1 MHTGALR
8 ALEWDQIVDVVRGF
22 ALTPLGAARLAEL
35 APQSDPHRAAQ
46 LLTATTEGV
55 KYLDANP
62 AFSLNA
68 PADLDTVLAALAVEG
83 RALDP
88 LRLLAFAEFLDSLA
102 LTCAAIRRVS
112 GPFPTLKALAEN
124 CGSFKNQIGE
134 VRSKIDPSG
143 EVNDNASPELSRLRT
158 QLRKQR
164 SRLRSTLE
172 SYLRGKDTSRYLQ
185 DQVVSDRD
193 GRYVLVVKAEHRA
206 SIPGIIHG
214 SSGSGASLYLEP
226 LSTVEINNEIVALEQ
241 QEREEVHRI
250 LRYLTDAFRL
260 KPIELRQAVD
270 AATELDVIQ
279 AKVRFAQLVSGIAP
293 VLSTDGRLELRGARH
308 PLLIPGVIARQL
320 ADDETRRE
328 RGDAPAKNPV
338 PVDVL
343 VIPPTTVLLITGP
356 NTGGKTVALKTAGL
370 LALMAQA
377 GLFVPA
383 AEARLPVFRSVFADI
398 GDEQSIAAN
407 LSTFSWH
414 ITNIASMDRSLA
426 MPALVLLDEL
436 GAGTD
441 PLEGGALGV
450 AIIEH
455 FRTRGAIVIST
466 THYDALKTYAATTPG
481 VTAAAFG
488 FTPDTYEPTYHIQY
502 GSPGRSL
509 ALEMAGRLGL
519 NGTIIDNARK
529 NLSER
534 EAQLAEHLAK
544 VDTDLRAL
552 EHERRLVRRERE
564 ALGEA
569 DSRARVREDAL
580 RQREETFKLRLNEK
594 LDERLRDARVEIDA
608 IVADLKKQ
616 AAALAEQ
623 AARDAATGPST
634 GDTGRI
640 RGDARAAVD
649 ALVEK
654 YRHDHTPAAAVDA
667 APARSV
673 VVGDRVVLDP
683 LGLEGVVVNVHD
695 REVEVEV
702 RGKRFRAHTNELR
715 VLGGAPP
722 KPAPA
727 AVRVNVQ
734 LQPREGVSAS
744 ELLLVGN
751 TVDQALDRLE
761 KFLDETC
768 SLGAAGGTADS
779 RLRHRAVEGSRRR
792 LSAQA
797 SARGERANGLA
808 SGRRRR
814 GDNRGI
820 EGLKIE
826 RLAECFQIVDFRS

>member
-22 ALTPLGAARLAEL
+22 ALTPIGEARLAEL
-35 APQSDPHRAAQ
+35 EPQSDPHRAAQ
-46 LLTATTEGV
+46 LLAATAEGV
-55 KYLDANP
+55 KYLEANP

-68 PADLDTVLAALAVEG
+68 PADLDTLLSALAVEG

-102 LTCAAIRRVS
+102 LTCATIRRVS

-124 CGSFKNQIGE
+124 CGSFKNQIGD

-143 EVNDNASPELSRLRT
+143 EVNDNASPELARVRT
-158 QLRKQR
+158 QMRKQR
-164 SRLRSTLE
+164 TRLRSTLE

-193 GRYVLVVKAEHRA
+193 GRYVLVVKAEHRT

-250 LRYLTDAFRL
+250 LRQLTDSFRL
-260 KPIELRQAVD
+260 KPIELRQAVE
-270 AATELDVIQ
+270 AAAGLDVIQ
-279 AKVRFAQLVSGIAP
+279 AKVRFAQLISGVAP
-293 VLSTDGRLELRGARH
+293 VLSPDGRLELRGARH
-308 PLLIPGVIARQL
+308 PLLIPAVVERQL
-320 ADDETRRE
+320 AVDEARRE
-328 RGDAPAKNPV
+328 RGDAPARDPV

-343 VIPPTTVLLITGP
+343 LVPPTTVLLITGP

-383 AEARLPVFRSVFADI
+383 AEARLPVFRTIFADI

-414 ITNIASMDRSLA
+414 ITNIAGMDRSLA
-426 MPALVLLDEL
+426 LPALVLLDEL

-450 AIIEH
+450 AIVEH
-455 FRTRGAIVIST
+455 FRTRGALVIST
-466 THYDALKTYAATTPG
+466 THYEALKTYAATTPG

-519 NGTIIDNARK
+519 NGAIIDSARK

-544 VDTDLRAL
+544 VDSDLRAL

-564 ALGEA
+564 SLGDA
-569 DSRARVREDAL
+569 DNRARVREEAL
-580 RQREETFKLRLNEK
+580 RQREETFKQRLNEK
-594 LDERLRDARVEIDA
+594 LDERLRDARLEIDT

-623 AARDAATGPST
+623 AARNIAAVPST
-634 GDTGRI
+634 GDTGRL
-640 RGDARAAVD
+640 RGEARAAVD
-649 ALVEK
+649 ALVDK
-654 YRHDHTPAAAVDA
+654 YRKDPVATPRVDA
-667 APARSV
+667 APGRSV
-673 VVGDRVVLDP
+673 VVGDRVVLGS
-683 LGLEGVVVNVHD
+683 LGLEGIVVNVHD
-695 REVEVEV
+695 REAEVEV
-702 RGKRFRAHTNELR
+702 RGKRFRSQTAELR
-715 VLGGAPP
+715 VLGGAAP
-722 KPAPA
+722 KAEPSP
-727 AVRVNVQ
+727 VRVNVQ
-734 LQPREGVSAS
+734 LQPREGASSS

-761 KFLDETC
+761 KFLDE
-768 SLGAAGGTADS
+768 SLLSEQRTLRLIHGFGTGRLKEAVVDYLHKHPLVTSVRPASPQEGGGGVTIA
-779 RLRHRAVEGSRRR
+779 E
-792 LSAQA
+792 
-797 SARGERANGLA
+797 
-808 SGRRRR
+808 
-814 GDNRGI
+814 
-820 EGLKIE
+820 LK
-826 RLAECFQIVDFRS
+826 D

>member
-68 PADLDTVLAALAVEG
+68 PADLDTLLAALAVEG

-134 VRSKIDPSG
+134 VRSKIEPSG

-185 DQVVSDRD
+185 DQVVTDRD

-241 QEREEVHRI
+241 QEREEMHRI

-320 ADDETRRE
+320 ADDETRE

-383 AEARLPVFRSVFADI
+383 AEARLPAFRSVFADI

-623 AARDAATGPST
+623 AARDTATGPST

-640 RGDARAAVD
+640 RGNARAAVD

-654 YRHDHTPAAAVDA
+654 YRHDHTPAPAVDA

-715 VLGGAPP
+715 VLGGAPA
-722 KPAPA
+722 KPTPA

-761 KFLDETC
+761 KFLDETVL
-768 SLGAAGGTADS
+768 SEQ
-779 RLRHRAVEGSRRR
+779 RAVRLIHGFGTGRLKEAVVDYLHKHPLVANVRTASPQEGGGGVTI
-792 LSAQA
+792 A
-797 SARGERANGLA
+797 E
-808 SGRRRR
+808 
-814 GDNRGI
+814 
-820 EGLKIE
+820 LK
-826 RLAECFQIVDFRS
+826 D

>member
-8 ALEWDQIVDVVRGF
+8 ALEWDRIVDVVRGF

-35 APQSDPHRAAQ
+35 QPLPDPHRVSQLVAA
-46 LLTATTEGV
+46 TAEGV
-55 KYLDANP
+55 RFLDENP
-62 AFSLNA
+62 PFSLNA
-68 PADLDTVLAALAVEG
+68 PQDLEAVLSALAVEG
-83 RALDP
+83 RALEAT
-88 LRLLAFAEFLDSLA
+88 RLVAFAEFLDSVA
-102 LTCAAIRRVS
+102 QTCANIRRVS
-112 GPFPTLKALAEN
+112 GPFPILKALAEN
-124 CGSFKNQIGE
+124 SGSFKNQIAE

-143 EVNDNASPELSRLRT
+143 EVNDNASPELSRVRT
-158 QLRKQR
+158 HLRKQR

-206 SIPGIIHG
+206 AIPGIIHG

-241 QEREEVHRI
+241 QEREEVLRI
-250 LRYLTDAFRL
+250 LRQLTDTFRAR
-260 KPIELRQAVD
+260 PVELRQAVD

-279 AKVRFAQLVSGIAP
+279 AKVRFAQLTSGVAP
-293 VLSTDGRLELRGARH
+293 ALSPDGRLELRGGRH
-308 PLLIPGVIARQL
+308 PLLIPGVIARL
-320 ADDETRRE
+320 EDDDRRE
-328 RGDAPAKNPV
+328 RGDAPAKDPV
-338 PVDVL
+338 PVDIV

-370 LALMAQA
+370 SALMAQA

-383 AEARLPVFRSVFADI
+383 VEAKLPVFRSIFADI
-398 GDEQSIAAN
+398 GDEQSIAAS

-426 MPALVLLDEL
+426 LPALVLLDEL

-450 AIIEH
+450 AIIDH

-466 THYDALKTYAATTPG
+466 THYEALKTYAATTAG

-519 NGTIIDNARK
+519 NAAIVDNARK

-544 VDTDLRAL
+544 VDSDIRAL
-552 EHERRLVRRERE
+552 EHERRLVKRERE

-569 DSRARVREDAL
+569 DSRARVREEAL
-580 RQREETFKLRLNEK
+580 RQREETFRQRLNER
-594 LDERLRDARVEIDA
+594 LDERMRDARTEIDA

-623 AARDAATGPST
+623 AAKNVVAAPST
-634 GDTGRI
+634 GDTGRL
-640 RGDARAAVD
+640 RGDARAAID

-654 YRHDHTPAAAVDA
+654 HRGEVPPEPPPAEPIQTRAVA
-667 APARSV
+667 
-673 VVGDRVVLDP
+673 VGDRVMLGP
-683 LGLEGVVVNVHD
+683 LGIEGVVVNVHD
-695 REVEVEV
+695 REAEVEV
-702 RGKRFRAHTNELR
+702 RGKRFRAHTAELR

-722 KPAPA
+722 KPEPA

-734 LQPREGVSAS
+734 LQPREGISSS
-744 ELLLVGN
+744 ELMLVGN

-761 KFLDETC
+761 KFLDE
-768 SLGAAGGTADS
+768 SLLSEQRTVRLIHGFGTGRLKEAVVEFLHRHPLVTQVRTATPQEGGGGVTIA
-779 RLRHRAVEGSRRR
+779 E
-792 LSAQA
+792 
-797 SARGERANGLA
+797 
-808 SGRRRR
+808 
-814 GDNRGI
+814 
-820 EGLKIE
+820 LKE
-826 RLAECFQIVDFRS
+826 

>member
-8 ALEWDQIVDVVRGF
+8 ALEWDQIVDIVRGF
-22 ALTPLGAARLAEL
+22 ALTPPGAARLASL
-35 APQSDPHRAAQ
+35 APEPDPNHAAQ
-46 LLTATTEGV
+46 LLAATAEGV

-62 AFSLNA
+62 PFSLNA

-83 RALDP
+83 RALDALP
-88 LRLLAFAEFLDSLA
+88 LLSFAEFLDSLA
-102 LTCAAIRRVS
+102 ITCATIRRVN

-124 CGSFKNQIGE
+124 CGSFRSQIDD

-143 EVNDNASPELSRLRT
+143 EVNDSASPELSRLRA

-185 DQVVSDRD
+185 DQVISDRD

-250 LRYLTDAFRL
+250 LRHLTDGFRQ
-260 KPIELRQAVD
+260 KPIELRQAVNV
-270 AATELDVIQ
+270 ATELDVIQ
-279 AKVRFAQLVSGIAP
+279 AKVRFADLTSGVAP
-293 VLSTDGRLELRGARH
+293 VLSHDGRLELRGARH
-308 PLLIPGVIARQL
+308 PLLIPGVIARQV
-320 ADDETRRE
+320 ADGHT
-328 RGDAPAKNPV
+328 RGDRRDAPPRNPV
-338 PVDVL
+338 PVDIL

-370 LALMAQA
+370 SALMAQA

-383 AEARLPVFRSVFADI
+383 AAAMLPVFQSIFADI

-414 ITNIASMDRSLA
+414 ITNIASMDRTLA
-426 MPALVLLDEL
+426 IPALVLLDEL

-455 FRTRGAIVIST
+455 FRARGALVIST
-466 THYDALKTYAATTPG
+466 THYEALKTYAATTPG

-488 FTPDTYEPTYHIQY
+488 FSPDTYEPTYQIQY

-519 NGTIIDNARK
+519 NGSIIDNARS

-544 VDTDLRAL
+544 VDADLRAL
-552 EHERRLVRRERE
+552 EHERRLVKRERE

-569 DSRARVREDAL
+569 DSRARLREDAL
-580 RQREETFKLRLNEK
+580 RHREETFKLRLNEK
-594 LDERLRDARVEIDA
+594 LDERLRGARAEIDA

-616 AAALAEQ
+616 AATLAEQ
-623 AARDAATGPST
+623 AARQAAAGPST

-640 RGDARAAVD
+640 RGEARAAVD
-649 ALVEK
+649 ALIEK
-654 YRHDHTPAAAVDA
+654 YRHDQTPATPVDA
-667 APARSV
+667 APARAV
-673 VVGDRVVLDP
+673 AVGDRVVLGP

-695 REVEVEV
+695 REAEVDV
-702 RGKRFRAHTNELR
+702 RGKRFRAHANELR
-715 VLGGAPP
+715 LLGGSPP
-722 KPAPA
+722 KPPPAP
-727 AVRVNVQ
+727 VRVNVQ
-734 LQPREGVSAS
+734 LQPREGAGSS

-761 KFLDETC
+761 KFLDETLL
-768 SLGAAGGTADS
+768 SDQ
-779 RLRHRAVEGSRRR
+779 RAVRLIHGFGTGRLKEAVVDYLHNHPLVANVRAASPQEGGGGVTI
-792 LSAQA
+792 A
-797 SARGERANGLA
+797 E
-808 SGRRRR
+808 
-814 GDNRGI
+814 
-820 EGLKIE
+820 LK
-826 RLAECFQIVDFRS
+826 D

>member
-8 ALEWDQIVDVVRGF
+8 ALEWDAIVDVVRGF
-22 ALTPLGAARLAEL
+22 ALTPLGEARLAEL
-35 APQSDPHRAAQ
+35 EPQSDPHRAGQ
-46 LLTATTEGV
+46 LLAATAEGV

-62 AFSLNA
+62 AFALNA
-68 PADLDTVLAALAVEG
+68 PADLDTVIAALAVEG

-102 LTCAAIRRVS
+102 MTCATIRRIS
-112 GPFPTLKALAEN
+112 GPFPTLKSLAEN
-124 CGSFKNQIGE
+124 CGSFKNQIAD

-143 EVNDNASPELSRLRT
+143 EVNDNASQELSRVRASM
-158 QLRKQR
+158 RKQR
-164 SRLRSTLE
+164 ARLRSTLE

-250 LRYLTDAFRL
+250 LRHLTDSFRL

-270 AATELDVIQ
+270 TATELDVIQ
-279 AKVRFAQLVSGIAP
+279 AKVRFAQLVSGVAP
-293 VLSTDGRLELRGARH
+293 VLSLDGRLELRGARH
-308 PLLIPGVIARQL
+308 PLLIPGVIARQ
-320 ADDETRRE
+320 AAED
-328 RGDAPAKNPV
+328 DAPRDRGNAAKEPV
-338 PVDVL
+338 PVDVV
-343 VIPPTTVLLITGP
+343 VIPPTSVLLITGP

-383 AEARLPVFRSVFADI
+383 ADARLPVFRTIFADI

-414 ITNIASMDRSLA
+414 ITNIAGMDRSLA
-426 MPALVLLDEL
+426 LPALVLLDEL

-450 AIIEH
+450 AIIDH

-466 THYDALKTYAATTPG
+466 THYEALKTYAATTPG

-519 NGTIIDNARK
+519 NGTIVDNARK
-529 NLSER
+529 NLSQR

-544 VDTDLRAL
+544 VDSDLRAL
-552 EHERRLVRRERE
+552 EHERRLVKRERE
-564 ALGEA
+564 ALGDA
-569 DSRARVREDAL
+569 DSRARVREESL
-580 RQREETFKLRLNEK
+580 RQREETFRLRLNER
-594 LDERLRDARVEIDA
+594 LDERLRDARAEIDA

-623 AARDAATGPST
+623 ASRTIASPST
-634 GDTGRI
+634 GDVGRL
-640 RGDARAAVD
+640 RVDARTAVD
-649 ALVEK
+649 TLVEK
-654 YRHDHTPAAAVDA
+654 YRNDPVPAAPVAE
-667 APARSV
+667 APPMRHV
-673 VVGDRVVLDP
+673 VVGDRVVLGS

-695 REVEVEV
+695 REAEVEV
-702 RGKRFRAHTNELR
+702 RGKRFRSHTNELR
-715 VLGGAPP
+715 VVGGAAA
-722 KPAPA
+722 KPEPA
-727 AVRVNVQ
+727 SVRVNVQ
-734 LQPREGVSAS
+734 LQPREGVSSS

-761 KFLDETC
+761 KFLDE
-768 SLGAAGGTADS
+768 SLLSEQRTLRLIHGFGTGRLKDAVVDYLHKHPLVTSVRPASPQEGGGGVTIA
-779 RLRHRAVEGSRRR
+779 E
-792 LSAQA
+792 
-797 SARGERANGLA
+797 
-808 SGRRRR
+808 
-814 GDNRGI
+814 
-820 EGLKIE
+820 LK
-826 RLAECFQIVDFRS
+826 D

>member
-1 MHTGALR
+1 MQQSALR
-8 ALEWDQIVDVVRGF
+8 ALEWDAIVDVVRGY

-35 APQSDPHRAAQ
+35 EPQSDPARAAQ
-46 LLTATTEGV
+46 LIAATGEGV

-62 AFSLNA
+62 GFSLNA
-68 PADLDTVLAALAVEG
+68 PADLDSVLSQLAVEG
-83 RALDP
+83 RALDAQ
-88 LRLLAFAEFLDSLA
+88 RLLAFAEFLDSLA
-102 LTCAAIRRVS
+102 LTCATIRRVS
-112 GPFPTLKALAEN
+112 GPYPQLKALAEN
-124 CGSFKNQIGE
+124 CGSFKNQIAE

-143 EVNDNASPELSRLRT
+143 EVNDNASPELLRLRT

-164 SRLRSTLE
+164 TRLRSTLE

-241 QEREEVHRI
+241 QEHEEVHRI
-250 LRYLTDAFRL
+250 LRHLTDTFRL

-279 AKVRFAQLVSGIAP
+279 AKVRFAQLVSGVAP
-293 VLSTDGRLELRGARH
+293 VVSTDGRLELRGARH
-308 PLLIPGVIARQL
+308 PLLIPGVIARL
-320 ADDETRRE
+320 AATGGQAPPDHKPEERRE
-328 RGDAPAKNPV
+328 RSEPLPKDPV

-370 LALMAQA
+370 LAVMAQA

-383 AEARLPVFRSVFADI
+383 ADARLPVFRSVFADI
-398 GDEQSIAAN
+398 GDEQSIAAS

-414 ITNIASMDRSLA
+414 ITNIASMDRALVL
-426 MPALVLLDEL
+426 PALVLLDEL

-466 THYDALKTYAATTPG
+466 THYEALKTYAATTPG

-519 NGTIIDNARK
+519 NAAIVDNARK

-552 EHERRLVRRERE
+552 EHERRLVKRERE

-569 DSRARVREDAL
+569 DSRARVREEAL
-580 RQREETFKLRLNEK
+580 RQREETFKARLNEK
-594 LDERLRDARVEIDA
+594 LDERLRDARQEIDA

-616 AAALAEQ
+616 AAALSEQ
-623 AARDAATGPST
+623 AARNAATAPST
-634 GDTGRI
+634 GDTGRL

-649 ALVEK
+649 ALVDR
-654 YRHDHTPAAAVDA
+654 YRNDGPAPVPDVTPAPPRHVT
-667 APARSV
+667 
-673 VVGDRVVLDP
+673 VGDRVVLGP

-695 REVEVEV
+695 REAEVDV
-702 RGKRFRAHTNELR
+702 RGKRFRAHTHELR
-715 VLGGAPP
+715 VLGGAAP
-722 KPAPA
+722 KPEPA

-734 LQPREGVSAS
+734 LQPREGVSSS

-761 KFLDETC
+761 KFLDE
-768 SLGAAGGTADS
+768 SLLSEQRIVRLIHGFGTG
-779 RLRHRAVEGSRRR
+779 RLKEAV
-792 LSAQA
+792 
-797 SARGERANGLA
+797 
-808 SGRRRR
+808 
-814 GDNRGI
+814 
-820 EGLKIE
+820 
-826 RLAECFQIVDFRS
+826 VDFLHKHPLVTNVRTASPQEGGGGVTIAELKD

>member
-1 MHTGALR
+1 MQPGALR
-8 ALEWDQIVDVVRGF
+8 ALEWDQIVDVVRGY
-22 ALTPLGAARLAEL
+22 ALTPPGAARLAEL

-46 LLTATTEGV
+46 LLAATAEGV

-62 AFSLNA
+62 GFSLNA
-68 PADLDTVLAALAVEG
+68 PADLDALLSALAVEG

-102 LTCAAIRRVS
+102 LTCAAIRRAG

-124 CGSFKNQIGE
+124 CGSFKTQIGD

-143 EVNDNASPELSRLRT
+143 EVNDNASSELSRLRT

-164 SRLRSTLE
+164 ARLRSTLE

-185 DQVVSDRD
+185 DQVVSERD
-193 GRYVLVVKAEHRA
+193 GRYVLVVKAEHRS

-226 LSTVEINNEIVALEQ
+226 LSTVEINNEIVAIEQ

-250 LRYLTDAFRL
+250 LRQLTDAFRA

-270 AATELDVIQ
+270 AATELDIIQ
-279 AKVRFAQLVSGIAP
+279 AKVRFAQLISGVAP

-320 ADDETRRE
+320 AEDDTRRE
-328 RGDAPAKNPV
+328 RSDAPAKDPV

-383 AEARLPVFRSVFADI
+383 AEARLPVFRSIFADI

-455 FRTRGAIVIST
+455 FRTRGALVIST
-466 THYDALKTYAATTPG
+466 THYDALKTYAATTAG

-488 FTPDTYEPTYHIQY
+488 FTPDTYEPTYQIQY

-519 NGTIIDNARK
+519 NSAIVDSARA
-529 NLSER
+529 NLSQR

-552 EHERRLVRRERE
+552 EHERRLVKRERE

-594 LDERLRDARVEIDA
+594 LDERMRDARVEIDA

-623 AARDAATGPST
+623 AARSAATAPST
-634 GDTGRI
+634 GDTGRL
-640 RGDARAAVD
+640 RVDARAAVD

-654 YRHDHTPAAAVDA
+654 YRHDQTPAVPADA

-673 VVGDRVVLDP
+673 AVGDRVVLGP

-695 REVEVEV
+695 REAEVEV
-702 RGKRFRAHTNELR
+702 RGKRFRAHTHELR
-715 VLGGAPP
+715 VLGGAAPR
-722 KPAPA
+722 PAPPP
-727 AVRVNVQ
+727 VRVNVQ
-734 LQPREGVSAS
+734 LQPREGVSSS

-761 KFLDETC
+761 KFLDETVM
-768 SLGAAGGTADS
+768 SEQ
-779 RLRHRAVEGSRRR
+779 RAVRLIHGFGTGRLKEAVVDYLHKHPLVANVRTASPQEGGGGVTI
-792 LSAQA
+792 A
-797 SARGERANGLA
+797 E
-808 SGRRRR
+808 
-814 GDNRGI
+814 
-820 EGLKIE
+820 LK
-826 RLAECFQIVDFRS
+826 D

>member
-8 ALEWDQIVDVVRGF
+8 ALEWDRIVEVVRGF

-35 APQSDPHRAAQ
+35 EPQSDPHRVAQ
-46 LLTATTEGV
+46 LVAATTEGV
-55 KYLDANP
+55 RYLDANP

-68 PADLDTVLAALAVEG
+68 PDDLEVVLAALAVEG
-83 RALDP
+83 RALEP

-102 LTCAAIRRVS
+102 LTCATIRRVS

-124 CGSFKNQIGE
+124 CGSFKNQIGD

-143 EVNDNASPELSRLRT
+143 EVNDNASPELARLRT
-158 QLRKQR
+158 HLRKQR

-193 GRYVLVVKAEHRA
+193 GRYVLVVKAEHRSA
-206 SIPGIIHG
+206 IPGIIHG

-241 QEREEVHRI
+241 QEREEVYRI
-250 LRYLTDAFRL
+250 LRQLTDMFRA
-260 KPIELRQAVD
+260 KPVELRQAVD
-270 AATELDVIQ
+270 AATELDIIQ
-279 AKVRFAQLVSGIAP
+279 AKVRFAQLTSGVAP
-293 VLSTDGRLELRGARH
+293 VVPADGRLELRAVRH
-308 PLLIPGVIARQL
+308 PLLIPGVVARL
-320 ADDETRRE
+320 DNDERRDVP
-328 RGDAPAKNPV
+328 GKDPV
-338 PVDVL
+338 PVDIV
-343 VIPPTTVLLITGP
+343 VVPPTTVLLITGP

-370 LALMAQA
+370 SALMAQA

-383 AEARLPVFRSVFADI
+383 ADARLPVFRSIFADI
-398 GDEQSIAAN
+398 GDEQSIAAS

-414 ITNIASMDRSLA
+414 ITNIAGMDRALA
-426 MPALVLLDEL
+426 LPALVLLDEL

-455 FRTRGAIVIST
+455 FRTRGATTIST
-466 THYDALKTYAATTPG
+466 THYETLKTYAATTDG

-519 NGTIIDNARK
+519 NASIIDNARR

-594 LDERLRDARVEIDA
+594 LDERLRDARADIDA

-616 AAALAEQ
+616 AATLAEQ
-623 AARDAATGPST
+623 AAKNVTAAPST
-634 GDTGRI
+634 GDTGRL
-640 RGDARAAVD
+640 RGDARAAID
-649 ALVEK
+649 ALVDK
-654 YRHDHTPAAAVDA
+654 YRKDEAPVPPVDPGPRRVA
-667 APARSV
+667 
-673 VVGDRVVLDP
+673 VVGDRVMLGP
-683 LGLEGVVVNVHD
+683 LGLEGIVVNVHD
-695 REVEVEV
+695 REAEVEV
-702 RGKRFRAHTNELR
+702 RGKRFRAHMAELR
-715 VLGGAPP
+715 VLGGPPP
-722 KPAPA
+722 KAEPS
-727 AVRVNVQ
+727 AVRVNVH
-734 LQPREGVSAS
+734 LQPREGVSSS
-744 ELLLVGN
+744 ELMLVGN

-761 KFLDETC
+761 KFLDE
-768 SLGAAGGTADS
+768 SLLSEQRTVRLIHGFGTGRLKEAVVEFLHKHPLVTQVRTATPQEGGGGVTIA
-779 RLRHRAVEGSRRR
+779 E
-792 LSAQA
+792 
-797 SARGERANGLA
+797 
-808 SGRRRR
+808 
-814 GDNRGI
+814 
-820 EGLKIE
+820 LK
-826 RLAECFQIVDFRS
+826 D

>member
-8 ALEWDQIVDVVRGF
+8 ALEWDAIVDVVRGF
-22 ALTPLGAARLAEL
+22 ALTPIGEARLAEL
-35 APQSDPHRAAQ
+35 EPQSDPHRAAQ
-46 LLTATTEGV
+46 LLSATSEGV

-68 PADLDTVLAALAVEG
+68 PADLDALLSALAVEG

-102 LTCAAIRRVS
+102 LTCATIRRVS

-124 CGSFKNQIGE
+124 CGSFKNQIGD

-143 EVNDNASPELSRLRT
+143 EVNDNASPELSRVRN

-164 SRLRSTLE
+164 TRLRSTLE

-241 QEREEVHRI
+241 QEREEVYRI
-250 LRYLTDAFRL
+250 LRQLTDSFRL

-270 AATELDVIQ
+270 AAAGLDVIQ
-279 AKVRFAQLVSGIAP
+279 AKVRFAQLVSGVAP

-308 PLLIPGVIARQL
+308 PLLIPAVVARQL
-320 ADDETRRE
+320 ADDEARRE
-328 RGDAPAKNPV
+328 RGDTPGRDPV
-338 PVDVL
+338 PVDIF

-383 AEARLPVFRSVFADI
+383 AEARLPVFRTIFADI

-426 MPALVLLDEL
+426 LPALVLLDEL

-450 AIIEH
+450 AIVEH
-455 FRTRGAIVIST
+455 FRTRGALVIST
-466 THYDALKTYAATTPG
+466 THYEALKTYAATTPG

-519 NGTIIDNARK
+519 NGAIIDSARK

-544 VDTDLRAL
+544 VDSDLRAL
-552 EHERRLVRRERE
+552 EHERRLVKRERE
-564 ALGEA
+564 ALGDA
-569 DSRARVREDAL
+569 DSRARVREEAL
-580 RQREETFKLRLNEK
+580 RQREETFKQRLNEK
-594 LDERLRDARVEIDA
+594 LDERMRDARLEIDA

-616 AAALAEQ
+616 AATLAEQ
-623 AARDAATGPST
+623 TARNIAAAPST
-634 GDTGRI
+634 GDTGRL
-640 RGDARAAVD
+640 RGDARAAVE
-649 ALVEK
+649 ALVDK
-654 YRHDHTPAAAVDA
+654 YRKDPAPATPVDA
-667 APARSV
+667 PPGRSV
-673 VVGDRVVLDP
+673 AVGDRVVLGS
-683 LGLEGVVVNVHD
+683 LGLEGIVVNVHD
-695 REVEVEV
+695 REAEVEV
-702 RGKRFRAHTNELR
+702 RGKRFRSQTAELR
-715 VLGGAPP
+715 VLGGSTP
-722 KPAPA
+722 KAEA
-727 AVRVNVQ
+727 SSIRVNVQ
-734 LQPREGVSAS
+734 LQPREGTSSS

-751 TVDQALDRLE
+751 TVDQALDRLD
-761 KFLDETC
+761 KFLDE
-768 SLGAAGGTADS
+768 SLLSEQRTLRLIHGFGTGRLKEAVVDYLHKHPLVTNVRTASPQEGGGGVTIA
-779 RLRHRAVEGSRRR
+779 E
-792 LSAQA
+792 
-797 SARGERANGLA
+797 
-808 SGRRRR
+808 
-814 GDNRGI
+814 
-820 EGLKIE
+820 LK
-826 RLAECFQIVDFRS
+826 D

>member
-8 ALEWDQIVDVVRGF
+8 ALEWDAIVDVVRGF
-22 ALTPLGAARLAEL
+22 ALTPLGEARLAEL
-35 APQSDPHRAAQ
+35 EPQSDPHRAAQ
-46 LLTATTEGV
+46 LLTATSEGV

-62 AFSLNA
+62 GFSLNA
-68 PADLDTVLAALAVEG
+68 PADLDTVLSALAVEG
-83 RALDP
+83 RALDA

-102 LTCAAIRRVS
+102 LTCSTIRRVS
-112 GPFPTLKALAEN
+112 GPFPTLKSLAEN
-124 CGSFKNQIGE
+124 CGSFKNQISE

-143 EVNDNASPELSRLRT
+143 EVNDNASPELSRVRT
-158 QLRKQR
+158 LMRKQR
-164 SRLRSTLE
+164 ARLRSTLE

-250 LRYLTDAFRL
+250 LRHLTDSFRL

-279 AKVRFAQLVSGIAP
+279 AKVRFAQLVSGVAP

-308 PLLIPGVIARQL
+308 PLLIPGVVARL
-320 ADDETRRE
+320 ADGDDARRE
-328 RGDAPAKNPV
+328 RADIPAKDPV
-338 PVDVL
+338 PVDVV

-370 LALMAQA
+370 LSLMAQA

-383 AEARLPVFRSVFADI
+383 GEARLPVFRTIFADI

-414 ITNIASMDRSLA
+414 ITNIAGMDRSLA
-426 MPALVLLDEL
+426 LPALVLLDEL

-450 AIIEH
+450 AIIDH
-455 FRTRGAIVIST
+455 FRARGAIVIST
-466 THYDALKTYAATTPG
+466 THYEALKTYAATTPG

-519 NGTIIDNARK
+519 NGTIIESARK

-544 VDTDLRAL
+544 VDHDLRAL
-552 EHERRLVRRERE
+552 EHERRLVKRERE
-564 ALGEA
+564 ALGDA
-569 DSRARVREDAL
+569 DSRARLREDAL
-580 RQREETFKLRLNEK
+580 RQREETFKQRLNEK
-594 LDERLRDARVEIDA
+594 LDERLRDARAEIDT

-623 AARDAATGPST
+623 ASRSIAAAPST
-634 GDTGRI
+634 GDVGRL
-640 RGDARAAVD
+640 RVDARAAVD
-649 ALVEK
+649 ALVDK
-654 YRHDHTPAAAVDA
+654 LRNDPVPPTPVEA
-667 APARSV
+667 APIRNVA
-673 VVGDRVVLDP
+673 VGDRVVLGT
-683 LGLEGVVVNVHD
+683 LGLEGIVVNVHD
-695 REVEVEV
+695 REAEVEV
-702 RGKRFRAHTNELR
+702 RGKRFRSHTSELR
-715 VLGGAPP
+715 ILGGS
-722 KPAPA
+722 PAKSEPA

-734 LQPREGVSAS
+734 LQPREGAASS

-751 TVDQALDRLE
+751 TIDQALDRLE
-761 KFLDETC
+761 KFLDE
-768 SLGAAGGTADS
+768 SLLSEQRTLRLIHGFGTGRLKDAVVDYLHKHPLVTSVRAASPQEGGGGVTIA
-779 RLRHRAVEGSRRR
+779 E
-792 LSAQA
+792 
-797 SARGERANGLA
+797 
-808 SGRRRR
+808 
-814 GDNRGI
+814 
-820 EGLKIE
+820 LK
-826 RLAECFQIVDFRS
+826 D

>member
-1 MHTGALR
+1 MQPGALR
-8 ALEWDQIVDVVRGF
+8 ALEWDQIVDVVRGY
-22 ALTPLGAARLAEL
+22 ALTPMGAARLGEL

-46 LLTATTEGV
+46 LLAATAEGV

-68 PADLDTVLAALAVEG
+68 PEDLDAVLSALAVEG

-112 GPFPTLKALAEN
+112 GHFPTLKALADN
-124 CGSFKNQIGE
+124 CGSFKTQIAD
-134 VRSKIDPSG
+134 VRTKIDPSG
-143 EVNDNASPELSRLRT
+143 EVNDNASPELSRVRT

-164 SRLRSTLE
+164 TRLRSTLE

-185 DQVVSDRD
+185 DQVVSERD

-226 LSTVEINNEIVALEQ
+226 LSTVEINNEIVAIEQ

-250 LRYLTDAFRL
+250 LRHLTEAFRA

-270 AATELDVIQ
+270 AATELDIIQ
-279 AKVRFAQLVSGIAP
+279 AKVRFAQLVSGVAP
-293 VLSTDGRLELRGARH
+293 VLSTDGRLELRAARH

-320 ADDETRRE
+320 ADDEARRE
-328 RGDAPAKNPV
+328 RAEPPAKEPV
-338 PVDVL
+338 PVDIL

-370 LALMAQA
+370 LSLMAQA

-383 AEARLPVFRSVFADI
+383 ADARLPVFRSIFADI

-455 FRTRGAIVIST
+455 FRTRGALVIST

-488 FTPDTYEPTYHIQY
+488 FTPDTYEPTYQILY

-519 NGTIIDNARK
+519 NPAIVDNARN

-544 VDTDLRAL
+544 IDTDLRAL
-552 EHERRLVRRERE
+552 EHERRLVKRERE

-594 LDERLRDARVEIDA
+594 LDERMRDARVEIDA

-623 AARDAATGPST
+623 AMRNVAATPST
-634 GDTGRI
+634 GDTGRL

-649 ALVEK
+649 ALIDK
-654 YRHDHTPAAAVDA
+654 YRSDQTPEPPADAV
-667 APARSV
+667 PARSV
-673 VVGDRVVLDP
+673 AVGDRVVLGP

-695 REVEVEV
+695 REAEVDV
-702 RGKRFRAHTNELR
+702 RGKRFRAHASELR
-715 VLGGAPP
+715 VLGGAAP
-722 KPAPA
+722 KPAP
-727 AVRVNVQ
+727 VRVNVQ
-734 LQPREGVSAS
+734 LQPRDGASSS

-761 KFLDETC
+761 KFLDETVM
-768 SLGAAGGTADS
+768 SEQ
-779 RLRHRAVEGSRRR
+779 RAVRLIHGFGTGRLKEAVVDYLHKHPLVAHVRTASPQEGGGGVTI
-792 LSAQA
+792 A
-797 SARGERANGLA
+797 E
-808 SGRRRR
+808 
-814 GDNRGI
+814 
-820 EGLKIE
+820 LK
-826 RLAECFQIVDFRS
+826 D

>member
-35 APQSDPHRAAQ
+35 APQSDPYRATQ

-55 KYLDANP
+55 KYLDANA

-112 GPFPTLKALAEN
+112 GSFPTLKALAEN
-124 CGSFKNQIGE
+124 CGSFKNQISE

-226 LSTVEINNEIVALEQ
+226 LSTVEINNDIVALEQ

-270 AATELDVIQ
+270 VAAELDVIQ

-308 PLLIPGVIARQL
+308 PLLIPGVIARQR
-320 ADDETRRE
+320 ADDDTRRE
-328 RGDAPAKNPV
+328 RGDGPEKNPV

-383 AEARLPVFRSVFADI
+383 AEARLPVFRSIFADI

-414 ITNIASMDRSLA
+414 ITNIAGMDRSLA

-488 FTPDTYEPTYHIQY
+488 FTPDTYEPTFHIQY

-594 LDERLRDARVEIDA
+594 LDERLRGARAEIDA
-608 IVADLKKQ
+608 VVADLRKQ
-616 AAALAEQ
+616 AAAMAEQ
-623 AARDAATGPST
+623 AARNAATGPST
-634 GDTGRI
+634 GDTGRM

-654 YRHDHTPAAAVDA
+654 YRHDHAA
-667 APARSV
+667 APAADTAPARNA

-695 REVEVEV
+695 REAEVEV
-702 RGKRFRAHTNELR
+702 RGKRFRAHTSELR
-715 VLGGAPP
+715 VLGGVAPT
-722 KPAPA
+722 PAPG
-727 AVRVNVQ
+727 AVRVNVR
-734 LQPREGVSAS
+734 LQPREGVSAT

-761 KFLDETC
+761 KFLDETLL
-768 SLGAAGGTADS
+768 SEQ
-779 RLRHRAVEGSRRR
+779 RAVRLIHGFGTGRLKEAVVDYLHKHPLVANVRTASPQEGGGGVTI
-792 LSAQA
+792 A
-797 SARGERANGLA
+797 E
-808 SGRRRR
+808 
-814 GDNRGI
+814 
-820 EGLKIE
+820 LK
-826 RLAECFQIVDFRS
+826 D

>member
-1 MHTGALR
+1 MQPGALR
-8 ALEWDQIVDVVRGF
+8 ALEWDQIVEVVRGF

-35 APQSDPHRAAQ
+35 EPQSDPHRVAQ
-46 LLTATTEGV
+46 LLAATTEGV

-62 AFSLNA
+62 GFSLNA
-68 PADLDTVLAALAVEG
+68 PADLDTVLSALAVEG
-83 RALDP
+83 RALDA

-112 GPFPTLKALAEN
+112 GAFPTLKALAEN
-124 CGSFKNQIGE
+124 CGSFKSQIGE

-158 QLRKQR
+158 QMRKQR

-172 SYLRGKDTSRYLQ
+172 SYLRGKETSRYLQ

-193 GRYVLVVKAEHRA
+193 GRYVLVVKAEHRT

-250 LRYLTDAFRL
+250 LRHLTDAFRL

-270 AATELDVIQ
+270 AAAELDVIQ
-279 AKVRFAQLVSGIAP
+279 AKVRFAQLVSGVAP

-320 ADDETRRE
+320 ANAEERRE
-328 RGDAPAKNPV
+328 RGDTPPKDPV

-343 VIPPTTVLLITGP
+343 VIPPTSVLLITGP
-356 NTGGKTVALKTAGL
+356 NTGGKTVALKAAGL
-370 LALMAQA
+370 SALMAQA

-383 AEARLPVFRSVFADI
+383 ADARLPVFRAIFADI

-414 ITNIASMDRSLA
+414 ITNIASMDRSLLL
-426 MPALVLLDEL
+426 PALVLLDEL

-450 AIIEH
+450 AIIDH

-519 NGTIIDNARK
+519 NVTIIDSARK

-544 VDTDLRAL
+544 IDTDLRAL
-552 EHERRLVRRERE
+552 EHERRLVKRERE
-564 ALGEA
+564 SLGEA

-594 LDERLRDARVEIDA
+594 LDERLRDARFEIDA

-623 AARDAATGPST
+623 AARNAATVPST
-634 GDTGRI
+634 GDTGRL

-649 ALVEK
+649 ALVDK
-654 YRHDHTPAAAVDA
+654 YRNDRTPAPSADT
-667 APARSV
+667 APARV
-673 VVGDRVVLDP
+673 VAVGDRVMLGP

-695 REVEVEV
+695 REAEVEV
-702 RGKRFRAHTNELR
+702 RGKRFRSQMTELR
-715 VLGGAPP
+715 ILGGAPP
-722 KPAPA
+722 KAEPAT
-727 AVRVNVQ
+727 VRVNVQ
-734 LQPREGVSAS
+734 LQPREGISSS

-751 TVDQALDRLE
+751 TVDQAIDRLE
-761 KFLDETC
+761 KFLDE
-768 SLGAAGGTADS
+768 SLLSEQRTLRLIHGFGTGRLKEAVVDYLQKHPLVTNVRTATPQEGGGGVT
-779 RLRHRAVEGSRRR
+779 
-792 LSAQA
+792 
-797 SARGERANGLA
+797 
-808 SGRRRR
+808 
-814 GDNRGI
+814 I
-820 EGLKIE
+820 
-826 RLAECFQIVDFRS
+826 AELTD

>member
-1 MHTGALR
+1 MHTGALK
-8 ALEWDQIVDVVRGF
+8 ALEWDQIVEIVRGF

-35 APQSDPHRAAQ
+35 EPQSDPHRAAQ
-46 LLTATTEGV
+46 LLAATVEGV

-62 AFSLNA
+62 AFALNA
-68 PADLDTVLAALAVEG
+68 PADLEAILSALAVEG
-83 RALDP
+83 RALDA
-88 LRLLAFAEFLDSLA
+88 LRLLAFAEFLDSLG
-102 LTCAAIRRVS
+102 LTCATIRRVS

-124 CGSFKNQIGE
+124 CGSFKNQIGD

-158 QLRKQR
+158 LMRKQR
-164 SRLRSTLE
+164 TRLRSTLE

-193 GRYVLVVKAEHRA
+193 GRYVLVVKAEHRS

-250 LRYLTDAFRL
+250 LRHLTESFRL

-270 AATELDVIQ
+270 AATELDTIQ
-279 AKVRFAQLVSGIAP
+279 AKVRFAQLISGVAP
-293 VLSTDGRLELRGARH
+293 VLATDGRLELRGARH

-320 ADDETRRE
+320 ADDEARRE
-328 RGDAPAKNPV
+328 RGEAPAKDPV

-343 VIPPTTVLLITGP
+343 VIPPTSVLLITGP

-370 LALMAQA
+370 SALMAQA

-383 AEARLPVFRSVFADI
+383 AEARLPVFRTIFADI
-398 GDEQSIAAN
+398 GDEQSIAAS

-414 ITNIASMDRSLA
+414 ITNIAGMDRSLA
-426 MPALVLLDEL
+426 LPSLVLLDEL

-466 THYDALKTYAATTPG
+466 THYEALKTYAATTPG
-481 VTAAAFG
+481 VTSAAFG

-509 ALEMAGRLGL
+509 ALEMAARLGL
-519 NGTIIDNARK
+519 NGTIVDNARK
-529 NLSER
+529 NLSAR

-544 VDTDLRAL
+544 IDTDLRAL
-552 EHERRLVRRERE
+552 EHERRLLKRERE
-564 ALGEA
+564 ALGDA

-608 IVADLKKQ
+608 IVAGLRKQ

-623 AARDAATGPST
+623 ASRNVATPST
-634 GDTGRI
+634 GDTGRL

-649 ALVEK
+649 ALVDK
-654 YRHDHTPAAAVDA
+654 LRSDQAPAPSADA
-667 APARSV
+667 APLRSV
-673 VVGDRVVLDP
+673 AVGDRVVLGT

-695 REVEVEV
+695 REAEVEV
-702 RGKRFRAHTNELR
+702 RGKRFRSLTTELR
-715 VLGGAPP
+715 VLGGAPA
-722 KPAPA
+722 KSEPA

-734 LQPREGVSAS
+734 LQPREGNSS
-744 ELLLVGN
+744 GELLLVGS

-761 KFLDETC
+761 KFLDE
-768 SLGAAGGTADS
+768 SLLSEQRTLRLIHGFGTGRLKEAVVDYLHKHPLVTSVRAASPQEGGGGVTIA
-779 RLRHRAVEGSRRR
+779 E
-792 LSAQA
+792 
-797 SARGERANGLA
+797 
-808 SGRRRR
+808 
-814 GDNRGI
+814 
-820 EGLKIE
+820 LK
-826 RLAECFQIVDFRS
+826 D